1 MFGTAWTNASGRGTA
16 EVYTRQRE
24 GYGER
29 EGERRGR
36 WWEGSDMADVTA
48 CVGEYRLC
56 CQPGV
61 SLMKIGIQVSCH
73 SFSMSERGAGEH
85 FSLFFSLS
93 LSLQKAGHYSYR
105 LAEG

>member
-1 MFGTAWTNASGRGTA
+1 MAMEEEPRRCRQRGTK
-16 EVYTRQRE
+16 RE
-24 GYGER
+24 RESARER
-29 EGERRGR
+29 EGGR

-48 CVGEYRLC
+48 CVGEYSLC

-85 FSLFFSLS
+85 SSVFFSRS
-93 LSLQKAGHYSYR
+93 HYKR
-105 LAEG
+105 QDIIHTDRAEG